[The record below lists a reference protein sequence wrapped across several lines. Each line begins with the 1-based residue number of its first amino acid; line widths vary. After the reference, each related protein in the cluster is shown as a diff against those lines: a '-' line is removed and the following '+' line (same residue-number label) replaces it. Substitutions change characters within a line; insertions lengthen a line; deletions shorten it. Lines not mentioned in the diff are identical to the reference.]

1 MHEPLP
7 DAPFNSNDS
16 HLALRAEIRRH
27 LDLWRGGTRPSR
39 QAQMDAAEAVT
50 RFRRGLK
57 ISSLWAV
64 PPLMATATLD
74 DGFGHGLAL
83 IHRFAQAAGLQ
94 LLSLGTMQA
103 VDVIIAACRRQRPG
117 LLGLTVL
124 QFDTEPDLVALRQG
138 IPAETRI
145 VAGGPVFT
153 GDPDLAH
160 RAGIDFVA
168 PNAAAFWEYLL
179 SGWPGQQGPSVASD
193 LPV

>member
-1 MHEPLP
+1 MSEPLP
-7 DAPFNSNDS
+7 DGPFDP
-16 HLALRAEIRRH
+16 HLALRAEIRRR
-27 LDLWRGGTRPSR
+27 LDLWCGGPPPSR
-39 QAQMDAAEAVT
+39 QALVEAAEAVT
-50 RFRRGLK
+50 RYRQGRG

-83 IHRFAQAAGLQ
+83 IHHFAEAAGLR
-94 LLSLGTMQA
+94 LIPLGTMQA
-103 VDVIIAACRRQRPG
+103 ADAIIAACRRHRPG

-124 QFDTEPDLVALRQG
+124 QFDTEPDLVTLRQG
-138 IPAETRI
+138 IPAQTRI

-153 GDPDLAH
+153 GDPDLAR

-179 SGWPGQQGPSVASD
+179 T
-193 LPV
+193 L